1 MKRIIFVLAI
11 LATFFT
17 GCSWFDSKPINPKI
31 IGVSYLQYDARLGN
45 HYCVVDSTRYI
56 VSEVT
61 IPDKSSRSSS
71 APQQMAAVEGMKIT
85 IFTTQYRSGVQAVA
99 GEQTEAQIEE
109 IYKEN
114 YTFNIVF
121 WGLIIIWFILLIL
134 SKIKQ

>member
-1 MKRIIFVLAI
+1 MAVIAVL
-11 LATFFT
+11 FSS
-17 GCSWFDSKPINPKI
+17 CSWFDSKPINPKI
-31 IGVSYLQYDARLGN
+31 IGVSYLQYDAKSGN

-121 WGLIIIWFILLIL
+121 WGLISIWVIVLIL